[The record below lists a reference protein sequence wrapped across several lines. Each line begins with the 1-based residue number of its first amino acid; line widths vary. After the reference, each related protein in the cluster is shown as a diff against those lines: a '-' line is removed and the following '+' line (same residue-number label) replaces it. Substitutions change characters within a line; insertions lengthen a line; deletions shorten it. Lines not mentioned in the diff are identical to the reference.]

1 LSQNGR
7 INNYQCALPK
17 GIITAYVQ
25 TTMKRRNF
33 IKGTT
38 IASGAISFPNIIPS
52 QLLGKNSPSNKITI
66 GMIGTGNHGIHRNL
80 NMFLRQPDA
89 KVLAVSDVFKSRM
102 AKAHKMT
109 NEHYKSNDCSMHSD
123 FREILDRKDIDAVMI
138 STPDHWHALMSSMA
152 IRRGKDVICEKPTLT
167 VAEGRYIAD
176 LVKKTGRI
184 FQTST
189 EDRSLFIYHRLA
201 EVVRNGRIGKLK
213 EIKVTL
219 PAGKR
224 FPNETESEIP
234 EDLDYDLWLGPAPKA
249 PYTKS
254 RTKQQHWRHVWDYSG
269 GKFTDWGM
277 HQLDT
282 AQWANNTEKTG
293 PTKISGKGTIH
304 EGSMYNTFV
313 NYKIKYS
320 YANGVQL
327 SVSSGGTSIHFYGS
341 EGWCGSKSW
350 DSGLEANKID
360 IVKEPIPENGL
371 HLYTCKG
378 GEHRNFLDCVKSR
391 KEPYF
396 PAEIGHRCATLCHL
410 GNISMRLNTALDWD
424 PKKETITNNKQGASM
439 LSRKMREP
447 WNLEK
452 S

>member
-1 LSQNGR
+1 
-7 INNYQCALPK
+7 
-17 GIITAYVQ
+17 
-25 TTMKRRNF
+25 
-33 IKGTT
+33 
-38 IASGAISFPNIIPS
+38 
-52 QLLGKNSPSNKITI
+52 
-66 GMIGTGNHGIHRNL
+66 MIGTGNHGIHRNL
-80 NMFLRQPDA
+80 NMFLRQEDA
-89 KVLAVSDVFKSRM
+89 KIIAVCDVFKSRM
-102 AKAHKMT
+102 LKAQSIT
-109 NEHYKSNDCSMHSD
+109 NDYYKTNDCSIHSD
-123 FREILDRKDIDAVMI
+123 FREILERKDIDAVMI

-167 VAEGRYIAD
+167 VAEGRYISD
-176 LVKKTGRI
+176 LVKKTGKV

-224 FPNETESEIP
+224 FPNENP
-234 EDLDYDLWLGPAPKA
+234 ANAPKDLDYDMWLGPAPEA
-249 PYTKS
+249 PYTIS

-269 GKFTDWGM
+269 GKFSDWGM

-282 AQWANNTEKTG
+282 AQWANDTERTG
-293 PTKISGKGTIH
+293 PISISGKGTIN

-313 NYKIKYS
+313 DYEID
-320 YANGVQL
+320 YAYENGVKL
-327 SVSSGGTSIHFYGS
+327 NVKSGGTSIHFYGS

-350 DSGLEANKID
+350 DSGLEANKKS
-360 IVKEPIPENGL
+360 IVKDPIPKDGL

-391 KEPYF
+391 NEPYF

-410 GNISMRLNTALDWD
+410 GNISMRLNQKLQWN
-424 PKKETITNNKQGASM
+424 PKTEKIGNSKEASSM
-439 LSRKMREP
+439 LSRKMRKP
-447 WNLEK
+447 WDLQK

>member
-1 LSQNGR
+1 
-7 INNYQCALPK
+7 
-17 GIITAYVQ
+17 
-25 TTMKRRNF
+25 
-33 IKGTT
+33 
-38 IASGAISFPNIIPS
+38 
-52 QLLGKNSPSNKITI
+52 
-66 GMIGTGNHGIHRNL
+66 MIGTGNHGIHRNL
-80 NMFLRQPDA
+80 NMFLRQEDA
-89 KVLAVSDVFKSRM
+89 KIIAVCDVFKSRM
-102 AKAHKMT
+102 LKAQSIT
-109 NEHYKSNDCSMHSD
+109 NDYYKTNDCSIHSD
-123 FREILDRKDIDAVMI
+123 FREILERKDIDAVMI

-167 VAEGRYIAD
+167 VAEGRYISD
-176 LVKKTGRI
+176 LVKKTGKV

-201 EVVRNGRIGKLK
+201 EVVRNGRIGKLE

-224 FPNETESEIP
+224 FPNEKPTNAP
-234 EDLDYDLWLGPAPKA
+234 KDLDYDMWLGPAPEA
-249 PYTKS
+249 PYTIS

-269 GKFTDWGM
+269 GKFSDWGM

-282 AQWANNTEKTG
+282 AQWANDTERTG
-293 PTKISGKGTIH
+293 PISISGKGTIN

-313 NYKIKYS
+313 DYEIDYE
-320 YANGVQL
+320 YENGVKL
-327 SVSSGGTSIHFYGS
+327 NVKSGGTSIHFYGS

-350 DSGLEANKID
+350 DSGLEANNKS
-360 IVKEPIPENGL
+360 IVKDPIPKDGL

-391 KEPYF
+391 NEPYF

-410 GNISMRLNTALDWD
+410 GNISMRLNQKLQWN
-424 PKKETITNNKQGASM
+424 PKTEKIGNSKEASSM
-439 LSRKMREP
+439 LSRKMRKP
-447 WNLEK
+447 WDLQK

>member
-1 LSQNGR
+1 
-7 INNYQCALPK
+7 
-17 GIITAYVQ
+17 
-25 TTMKRRNF
+25 
-33 IKGTT
+33 
-38 IASGAISFPNIIPS
+38 
-52 QLLGKNSPSNKITI
+52 
-66 GMIGTGNHGIHRNL
+66 MIGTGNHGIHRNL
-80 NMFLRQPDA
+80 NMFLRQEDA
-89 KVLAVSDVFKSRM
+89 KIIAVCDVFKSRM
-102 AKAHKMT
+102 LKAQSIT
-109 NEHYKSNDCSMHSD
+109 NDYYKTNDCSIHSD
-123 FREILDRKDIDAVMI
+123 FREILERKDIDAVMI

-167 VAEGRYIAD
+167 VAEGRYISD
-176 LVKKTGRI
+176 LVKKTGKV

-224 FPNETESEIP
+224 FPNEKP
-234 EDLDYDLWLGPAPKA
+234 ENAPKDLDYDMWLGPAPEA
-249 PYTKS
+249 PYTIS

-269 GKFTDWGM
+269 GKFSDWGM

-282 AQWANNTEKTG
+282 AQWANDTERTG
-293 PTKISGKGTIH
+293 PISISGKGTIN

-313 NYKIKYS
+313 DYEIDYE
-320 YANGVQL
+320 YENGVKL
-327 SVSSGGTSIHFYGS
+327 NVKSGGTSIHFYGS

-350 DSGLEANKID
+350 DSGLEANKKS
-360 IVKEPIPENGL
+360 IVKDPIPKDGL

-391 KEPYF
+391 HEPYF

-410 GNISMRLNTALDWD
+410 GNISMRLNQKLQWN
-424 PKKETITNNKQGASM
+424 PKTEKIGNSKEASSM
-439 LSRKMREP
+439 LSRKMRKP
-447 WNLEK
+447 WDLQK

>member
-1 LSQNGR
+1 
-7 INNYQCALPK
+7 
-17 GIITAYVQ
+17 
-25 TTMKRRNF
+25 
-33 IKGTT
+33 
-38 IASGAISFPNIIPS
+38 
-52 QLLGKNSPSNKITI
+52 
-66 GMIGTGNHGIHRNL
+66 MIGTGNHGIHRNL
-80 NMFLRQPDA
+80 NMFLRQEDA
-89 KVLAVSDVFKSRM
+89 KIIAVCDVFKSRM
-102 AKAHKMT
+102 LKAQSIT
-109 NEHYKSNDCSMHSD
+109 NDYYKTNDCSIHSD
-123 FREILDRKDIDAVMI
+123 FREILERKDIDAVMI

-167 VAEGRYIAD
+167 VAEGRYISD
-176 LVKKTGRI
+176 LVKKTGKV

-224 FPNETESEIP
+224 FPNENP
-234 EDLDYDLWLGPAPKA
+234 ANAPKDLDYDMWLGPAPEA
-249 PYTKS
+249 PYTIS

-269 GKFTDWGM
+269 GKFSDWGM

-282 AQWANNTEKTG
+282 AQWANDTEKTG
-293 PTKISGKGTIH
+293 PISISGKGTIN

-313 NYKIKYS
+313 DYEIDYE
-320 YANGVQL
+320 YENGVKL
-327 SVSSGGTSIHFYGS
+327 NVKSGGTSIHFYGS

-350 DSGLEANKID
+350 DSGLEANKKS
-360 IVKEPIPENGL
+360 IVKDPIPKDGL

-391 KEPYF
+391 NEPYF

-410 GNISMRLNTALDWD
+410 GNISMRLNQKLQWN
-424 PKKETITNNKQGASM
+424 PKTEKIGNSKEASSM
-439 LSRKMREP
+439 LSRKMRKP
-447 WNLEK
+447 WDLQK

>member
-1 LSQNGR
+1 MN
-7 INNYQCALPK
+7 
-17 GIITAYVQ
+17 
-25 TTMKRRNF
+25 RRNF

-234 EDLDYDLWLGPAPKA
+234 EDLDYDLWLGPAPKS

-293 PTKISGKGTIH
+293 PTKVTGKGNIH

-313 NYKIKYS
+313 DYKIKYS

-424 PKKETITNNKQGASM
+424 PEKETITNSKQGASM

>member
-1 LSQNGR
+1 
-7 INNYQCALPK
+7 
-17 GIITAYVQ
+17 
-25 TTMKRRNF
+25 
-33 IKGTT
+33 
-38 IASGAISFPNIIPS
+38 
-52 QLLGKNSPSNKITI
+52 
-66 GMIGTGNHGIHRNL
+66 MIGTGNHGIHRNL
-80 NMFLRQPDA
+80 NMFLRQEDA
-89 KVLAVSDVFKSRM
+89 KIIAVCDVFKSRM
-102 AKAHKMT
+102 LKAQSIT
-109 NEHYKSNDCSMHSD
+109 NDYYKTNDCSIHSD
-123 FREILDRKDIDAVMI
+123 FREILERKDIDAVMI
-138 STPDHWHALMSSMA
+138 STPDHWHALISSMA

-167 VAEGRYIAD
+167 VAEGRYISD
-176 LVKKTGRI
+176 LVKKTGKV

-224 FPNETESEIP
+224 FPNEKP
-234 EDLDYDLWLGPAPKA
+234 ENAPKDLDYDMWLGPAPEA
-249 PYTKS
+249 PYTIS

-269 GKFTDWGM
+269 GKFSDWGM

-282 AQWANNTEKTG
+282 AQWANDTERTG
-293 PTKISGKGTIH
+293 PISISGKGTIN

-313 NYKIKYS
+313 DYEIDYE
-320 YANGVQL
+320 YENGVKL
-327 SVSSGGTSIHFYGS
+327 NVKSGGTSIHFYGS

-350 DSGLEANKID
+350 DSGLEANKKS
-360 IVKEPIPENGL
+360 IVKDPIPKDGL

-391 KEPYF
+391 NEPYF

-410 GNISMRLNTALDWD
+410 GNISMRLNQKLQWD
-424 PKKETITNNKQGASM
+424 PKTEKIGNSKEASSM
-439 LSRKMREP
+439 LSRKMRKP
-447 WNLEK
+447 WDLQK

>member
-1 LSQNGR
+1 MN
-7 INNYQCALPK
+7 
-17 GIITAYVQ
+17 
-25 TTMKRRNF
+25 RRNF

-234 EDLDYDLWLGPAPKA
+234 EDLDYDLWLGPAPKS

-293 PTKISGKGTIH
+293 PTKVSGKGNIH

-313 NYKIKYS
+313 DYKIKYS

-350 DSGLEANKID
+350 DSGLEANKIN

-424 PKKETITNNKQGASM
+424 PEKETITNSKQGASM

>member
-1 LSQNGR
+1 
-7 INNYQCALPK
+7 
-17 GIITAYVQ
+17 
-25 TTMKRRNF
+25 
-33 IKGTT
+33 
-38 IASGAISFPNIIPS
+38 
-52 QLLGKNSPSNKITI
+52 
-66 GMIGTGNHGIHRNL
+66 MIGTGNHGIHRNL
-80 NMFLRQPDA
+80 NMFLRQEDA
-89 KVLAVSDVFKSRM
+89 KIIAVCDVFKSRM
-102 AKAHKMT
+102 LKAQSIT
-109 NEHYKSNDCSMHSD
+109 NDYYKTNDCSIHSD
-123 FREILDRKDIDAVMI
+123 FREILERKDIDAVMI

-167 VAEGRYIAD
+167 VAEGRYISD
-176 LVKKTGRI
+176 LVKKTGKV

-219 PAGKR
+219 PSGKR
-224 FPNETESEIP
+224 FPNEKP
-234 EDLDYDLWLGPAPKA
+234 ANAPKDLDYDMWLGPAPEA
-249 PYTKS
+249 PYTIS

-269 GKFTDWGM
+269 GKFSDWGM

-282 AQWANNTEKTG
+282 AQWANDTERTG
-293 PTKISGKGTIH
+293 PISISGKGTIN

-313 NYKIKYS
+313 DYEIDYE
-320 YANGVQL
+320 YENGVKL
-327 SVSSGGTSIHFYGS
+327 NVKSGGTSIHFYGS

-350 DSGLEANKID
+350 DSGLEANKKS
-360 IVKEPIPENGL
+360 IVKDPIPKDGL

-391 KEPYF
+391 NEPYF

-410 GNISMRLNTALDWD
+410 GNISMRLNQKLQWN
-424 PKKETITNNKQGASM
+424 PKTEKIGNSKEASSM
-439 LSRKMREP
+439 LSRKMRKP
-447 WNLEK
+447 WDLQK

>member
-1 LSQNGR
+1 
-7 INNYQCALPK
+7 
-17 GIITAYVQ
+17 
-25 TTMKRRNF
+25 
-33 IKGTT
+33 
-38 IASGAISFPNIIPS
+38 
-52 QLLGKNSPSNKITI
+52 
-66 GMIGTGNHGIHRNL
+66 MIGTGNHGIHRNL
-80 NMFLRQPDA
+80 NMFLRQEDA
-89 KVLAVSDVFKSRM
+89 KIIAVCDVFKSRM
-102 AKAHKMT
+102 LKAQSIT
-109 NEHYKSNDCSMHSD
+109 NDYYKTNDCSIHSD
-123 FREILDRKDIDAVMI
+123 FREILERKDIDAVMI

-167 VAEGRYIAD
+167 VAEGRYISD
-176 LVKKTGRI
+176 LVKKTGKV

-219 PAGKR
+219 PSGKR
-224 FPNETESEIP
+224 FPNEKP
-234 EDLDYDLWLGPAPKA
+234 ANAPKDLDYDMWLGPAPEA
-249 PYTKS
+249 PYTIS

-269 GKFTDWGM
+269 GKFSDWGM

-282 AQWANNTEKTG
+282 AQWANDTERTG
-293 PTKISGKGTIH
+293 PISISGKGTIN

-313 NYKIKYS
+313 DYEIDYE
-320 YANGVQL
+320 YENGVKL
-327 SVSSGGTSIHFYGS
+327 NVKSGGTSIHFYGS

-350 DSGLEANKID
+350 DSGLEANKKS
-360 IVKEPIPENGL
+360 IVKDPIPKDGL

-391 KEPYF
+391 NEPYF

-410 GNISMRLNTALDWD
+410 GNISMRLNQKLQWD
-424 PKKETITNNKQGASM
+424 PKTEKIGNSKEASSM
-439 LSRKMREP
+439 LSRKMRKP
-447 WNLEK
+447 WDLQK

>member
-1 LSQNGR
+1 MN
-7 INNYQCALPK
+7 
-17 GIITAYVQ
+17 
-25 TTMKRRNF
+25 RRNF
-33 IKGTT
+33 LISAL
-38 IASGAISFPNIIPS
+38 ASSSPFYISKNEIY
-52 QLLGKNSPSNKITI
+52 GKNAPSNKIAI

-80 NMFLRQPDA
+80 NMFLRQKDA
-89 KVLAVSDVFKSRM
+89 QIVAVCDVFKSRM
-102 AKAHKMT
+102 LNAQSMV
-109 NEHYKSNDCSMHSD
+109 NNYYKSKGCSIHSD
-123 FREILDRKDIDAVMI
+123 FREILDRDDIDAVMI
-138 STPDHWHALMSSMA
+138 STPDHWHSLMSAMA

-167 VAEGRYIAD
+167 VAEGRYLSD
-176 LVKKTGRI
+176 LVKKTGKV

-201 EVVRNGRIGKLK
+201 EAVRNGRIGKLEK
-213 EIKVTL
+213 IKVTL

-224 FPNETESEIP
+224 FPNDNPISPPT
-234 EDLDYDLWLGPAPKA
+234 DLDYDLWLGPAPFA

-269 GKFTDWGM
+269 GKFSDWGM

-282 AQWANNTEKTG
+282 AQWANDTERTG
-293 PTKISGKGTIH
+293 PVSIHGKGTVN

-313 NYKIKYS
+313 DYEINYTYS
-320 YANGVQL
+320 NGVKL
-327 SVSSGGTSIHFYGS
+327 NVKSGGTSIHFFGS

-350 DSGLEANKID
+350 DSGLEASNKN
-360 IVKEPIPENGL
+360 IVKDPIPENGL
-371 HLYTCKG
+371 HLFTCKE

-391 KEPYF
+391 NEPYF

-410 GNISMRLNTALDWD
+410 GNISMRLDQGLDWN
-424 PKKETITNNKQGASM
+424 PETEKITNSKAASSM
-439 LSRKMREP
+439 LSREMRKP

>member
-1 LSQNGR
+1 
-7 INNYQCALPK
+7 
-17 GIITAYVQ
+17 
-25 TTMKRRNF
+25 
-33 IKGTT
+33 
-38 IASGAISFPNIIPS
+38 
-52 QLLGKNSPSNKITI
+52 
-66 GMIGTGNHGIHRNL
+66 MIGTGNHGIHRNL
-80 NMFLRQPDA
+80 NMFLRQEDA
-89 KVLAVSDVFKSRM
+89 KIIAVCDVFKSRM
-102 AKAHKMT
+102 LKAQSIT
-109 NEHYKSNDCSMHSD
+109 NDYYKTNDCSIHSD
-123 FREILDRKDIDAVMI
+123 FREILERKDIDAVMI

-167 VAEGRYIAD
+167 VAEGRYISD
-176 LVKKTGRI
+176 LVKKTGKV

-224 FPNETESEIP
+224 FPNEKP
-234 EDLDYDLWLGPAPKA
+234 ENAPKDLDYNMWLGPAPEA
-249 PYTKS
+249 PYTIS

-269 GKFTDWGM
+269 GKFSDWGM

-282 AQWANNTEKTG
+282 AQWANDTERTG
-293 PTKISGKGTIH
+293 PISISGKGTIN

-313 NYKIKYS
+313 DYEIDYE
-320 YANGVQL
+320 YENGVKL
-327 SVSSGGTSIHFYGS
+327 NVKSGGTSIHFYGS

-350 DSGLEANKID
+350 DSGLEANKKS
-360 IVKEPIPENGL
+360 IVKDPIPKDGL

-391 KEPYF
+391 HEPYF

-410 GNISMRLNTALDWD
+410 GNISMRLNQKLQWD
-424 PKKETITNNKQGASM
+424 PKTEKIGNSKEASSM
-439 LSRKMREP
+439 LSRKMRKP
-447 WNLEK
+447 WDLQK

>member
-1 LSQNGR
+1 
-7 INNYQCALPK
+7 
-17 GIITAYVQ
+17 
-25 TTMKRRNF
+25 
-33 IKGTT
+33 
-38 IASGAISFPNIIPS
+38 
-52 QLLGKNSPSNKITI
+52 
-66 GMIGTGNHGIHRNL
+66 MIGTGNHGIHRNL
-80 NMFLRQPDA
+80 NMFLRQEDA
-89 KVLAVSDVFKSRM
+89 KIIAVCDVFKSRM
-102 AKAHKMT
+102 LKAQSIT
-109 NEHYKSNDCSMHSD
+109 NDYYKTNDCSIHHD
-123 FREILDRKDIDAVMI
+123 FREILERKDIDAVMI

-167 VAEGRYIAD
+167 VAEGRYISD
-176 LVKKTGRI
+176 LVKKTGKV

-219 PAGKR
+219 PSGKR
-224 FPNETESEIP
+224 FPNEKP
-234 EDLDYDLWLGPAPKA
+234 ANAPKDLDYDMWLGPAPEA
-249 PYTKS
+249 PYTIS

-269 GKFTDWGM
+269 GKFSDWGM

-282 AQWANNTEKTG
+282 AQWANDTERTG
-293 PTKISGKGTIH
+293 PISISGEGTIN

-313 NYKIKYS
+313 DYEIDYE
-320 YANGVQL
+320 YENGVKL
-327 SVSSGGTSIHFYGS
+327 NVKSGGTSIHFYGS

-350 DSGLEANKID
+350 DSGLEANKKS
-360 IVKEPIPENGL
+360 IVKDPIPKDGL

-391 KEPYF
+391 NEPYF

-410 GNISMRLNTALDWD
+410 GNISMRLNQKLQWN
-424 PKKETITNNKQGASM
+424 PKTEKIGNSKEASSM
-439 LSRKMREP
+439 LSRKMRKP
-447 WNLEK
+447 WDLQK

>member
-1 LSQNGR
+1 
-7 INNYQCALPK
+7 
-17 GIITAYVQ
+17 
-25 TTMKRRNF
+25 
-33 IKGTT
+33 
-38 IASGAISFPNIIPS
+38 
-52 QLLGKNSPSNKITI
+52 
-66 GMIGTGNHGIHRNL
+66 MIGTGNHGIHRNL
-80 NMFLRQPDA
+80 NMFLRQEDA
-89 KVLAVSDVFKSRM
+89 KIIAVCDVFKSRM
-102 AKAHKMT
+102 LKAQSIT
-109 NEHYKSNDCSMHSD
+109 NDYYKTNDCSIHSD
-123 FREILDRKDIDAVMI
+123 FTEILERKDIDAVMI

-167 VAEGRYIAD
+167 VAEGRYISD
-176 LVKKTGRI
+176 LVKKTGKV

-219 PAGKR
+219 PSGKR
-224 FPNETESEIP
+224 FPNEKP
-234 EDLDYDLWLGPAPKA
+234 ANAPKDLDYDMWLGPAPEA
-249 PYTKS
+249 PYTIS

-269 GKFTDWGM
+269 GKFSDWGM

-282 AQWANNTEKTG
+282 AQWANDTERTG
-293 PTKISGKGTIH
+293 PISISGKGTIN

-313 NYKIKYS
+313 DYEIDYE
-320 YANGVQL
+320 YENGVKL
-327 SVSSGGTSIHFYGS
+327 NVKSGGTSIHFYGS

-350 DSGLEANKID
+350 DSGLEANKKS
-360 IVKEPIPENGL
+360 IVKDPIPKDGL

-391 KEPYF
+391 NEPYF

-410 GNISMRLNTALDWD
+410 GNISMRLNQKLQWN
-424 PKKETITNNKQGASM
+424 PKTEKIGNSKEASSM
-439 LSRKMREP
+439 LSRKMRKP
-447 WNLEK
+447 WDLQK

>member
-1 LSQNGR
+1 
-7 INNYQCALPK
+7 
-17 GIITAYVQ
+17 
-25 TTMKRRNF
+25 
-33 IKGTT
+33 
-38 IASGAISFPNIIPS
+38 
-52 QLLGKNSPSNKITI
+52 
-66 GMIGTGNHGIHRNL
+66 MIGTGNHGIHRNL
-80 NMFLRQPDA
+80 NMFLRQEDA
-89 KVLAVSDVFKSRM
+89 KIIAVCDVFKSRM
-102 AKAHKMT
+102 LKAQSIT
-109 NEHYKSNDCSMHSD
+109 NDYYKTNDCSIHSD
-123 FREILDRKDIDAVMI
+123 FREILERKDIDAVMI

-167 VAEGRYIAD
+167 VAEGRYISD
-176 LVKKTGRI
+176 LVKKTGKV

-224 FPNETESEIP
+224 FPNENP
-234 EDLDYDLWLGPAPKA
+234 ANAPKDLDYDMWLGPAPEA
-249 PYTKS
+249 PYTIS

-269 GKFTDWGM
+269 GKFSDWGM

-282 AQWANNTEKTG
+282 AQWANDTERTG
-293 PTKISGKGTIH
+293 PISISGKGTIN

-313 NYKIKYS
+313 DYEID
-320 YANGVQL
+320 YAYENGVKL
-327 SVSSGGTSIHFYGS
+327 NVKSGGTSIHFYGS

-350 DSGLEANKID
+350 DSGLEANKKS
-360 IVKEPIPENGL
+360 IVKDPIPKDGL

-391 KEPYF
+391 NEPYF

-410 GNISMRLNTALDWD
+410 GNISMRLNQKLQWD
-424 PKKETITNNKQGASM
+424 PKTEKIGNSKGASSM
-439 LSRKMREP
+439 LSRKMRKP
-447 WNLEK
+447 WDLQK

>member
-1 LSQNGR
+1 MN
-7 INNYQCALPK
+7 
-17 GIITAYVQ
+17 
-25 TTMKRRNF
+25 RRNLL
-33 IKGTT
+33 ISAL
-38 IASGAISFPNIIPS
+38 ASSSPFYISKNEIY
-52 QLLGKNSPSNKITI
+52 GKNAPSNKIAI

-80 NMFLRQPDA
+80 NMFLRQKDA
-89 KVLAVSDVFKSRM
+89 QIVAVCDVFKSRM
-102 AKAHKMT
+102 LNAQSMV
-109 NEHYKSNDCSMHSD
+109 NNYYKSKGCSIHSD
-123 FREILDRKDIDAVMI
+123 FREILDRDDIDAVMI
-138 STPDHWHALMSSMA
+138 STPDHWHSLMSAMA

-167 VAEGRYIAD
+167 VAEGRYLSD
-176 LVKKTGRI
+176 LVKKTGKV

-201 EVVRNGRIGKLK
+201 EVVRNGRIGKLEK
-213 EIKVTL
+213 IKVTL

-224 FPNETESEIP
+224 FPNENPISPPT
-234 EDLDYDLWLGPAPKA
+234 DLDYDLWLGPAPFA

-269 GKFTDWGM
+269 GKFSDWGM

-282 AQWANNTEKTG
+282 AQWANDTERTG
-293 PTKISGKGTIH
+293 PVSIHGKGTVN

-313 NYKIKYS
+313 DYEINYTYS
-320 YANGVQL
+320 NGVKL
-327 SVSSGGTSIHFYGS
+327 NVKSGGTSIHFFGS

-350 DSGLEANKID
+350 DSGLEASNKN
-360 IVKEPIPENGL
+360 IVKDPIPENGL
-371 HLYTCKG
+371 HLFTCKE

-391 KEPYF
+391 NEPYF

-410 GNISMRLNTALDWD
+410 GNISMRLDQGLDWN
-424 PKKETITNNKQGASM
+424 PETEKITNSKAASSM
-439 LSRKMREP
+439 LSREMRKP

>member
-1 LSQNGR
+1 
-7 INNYQCALPK
+7 
-17 GIITAYVQ
+17 
-25 TTMKRRNF
+25 
-33 IKGTT
+33 
-38 IASGAISFPNIIPS
+38 
-52 QLLGKNSPSNKITI
+52 
-66 GMIGTGNHGIHRNL
+66 MIGTGNHGIHRNL
-80 NMFLRQPDA
+80 NMFLRQEDA
-89 KVLAVSDVFKSRM
+89 KIIAVCDVFKSRM
-102 AKAHKMT
+102 LKAQSIT
-109 NEHYKSNDCSMHSD
+109 NDYYKTNDCSIHSD
-123 FREILDRKDIDAVMI
+123 FREILERKDIDAVMI

-167 VAEGRYIAD
+167 VAEGRYISD
-176 LVKKTGRI
+176 LVKKTGKV

-224 FPNETESEIP
+224 FPNENP
-234 EDLDYDLWLGPAPKA
+234 ANAPKDLDYDMWLGPAPEA
-249 PYTKS
+249 PYTIS

-269 GKFTDWGM
+269 GKFSDWGM

-282 AQWANNTEKTG
+282 AQWANDTERTG
-293 PTKISGKGTIH
+293 PISISGKGTIN

-313 NYKIKYS
+313 DYEIDYKYE
-320 YANGVQL
+320 NGVKL
-327 SVSSGGTSIHFYGS
+327 NVKSGGTSIHFYGS

-350 DSGLEANKID
+350 DSGLEANKKS
-360 IVKEPIPENGL
+360 IVKDPIPNDGL

-391 KEPYF
+391 NEPYF
-396 PAEIGHRCATLCHL
+396 PAEIGHRCATLCHM
-410 GNISMRLNTALDWD
+410 GNISMRLNQKLQWD
-424 PKKETITNNKQGASM
+424 PKTEKIGNSKEASSM
-439 LSRKMREP
+439 LSRKMRKP
-447 WNLEK
+447 WDLQK

>member
-1 LSQNGR
+1 MN
-7 INNYQCALPK
+7 
-17 GIITAYVQ
+17 
-25 TTMKRRNF
+25 RRNF
-33 IKGTT
+33 LISAL
-38 IASGAISFPNIIPS
+38 ASSSPFYISKNEIY
-52 QLLGKNSPSNKITI
+52 GKNAPSNKIAI

-80 NMFLRQPDA
+80 NMFLRQKDA
-89 KVLAVSDVFKSRM
+89 QIVAVCDVFKSRM
-102 AKAHKMT
+102 LNAQSMV
-109 NEHYKSNDCSMHSD
+109 NNYYKSKGCSIHSD
-123 FREILDRKDIDAVMI
+123 FREILDRDDIDAVMI
-138 STPDHWHALMSSMA
+138 STPDHWHSLMSAMA

-167 VAEGRYIAD
+167 VAEGRYLSD
-176 LVKKTGRI
+176 LVKKTGKV

-201 EVVRNGRIGKLK
+201 EVVRNGRIGKLEK
-213 EIKVTL
+213 IKVTL

-224 FPNETESEIP
+224 FPNENPISPPT
-234 EDLDYDLWLGPAPKA
+234 DLDYDLWLGPAPFA

-269 GKFTDWGM
+269 GKFSDWGM

-282 AQWANNTEKTG
+282 AQWANDTERTG
-293 PTKISGKGTIH
+293 PVSIHGKGTVN

-313 NYKIKYS
+313 DYEINYTYS
-320 YANGVQL
+320 NGVKL
-327 SVSSGGTSIHFYGS
+327 NVKSGGTSIHFFGS

-350 DSGLEANKID
+350 DSGLEASNKN
-360 IVKEPIPENGL
+360 IVKDPIPENGL
-371 HLYTCKG
+371 HLFTCKE

-391 KEPYF
+391 NEPYF

-410 GNISMRLNTALDWD
+410 GNISMRLDQGLDWN
-424 PKKETITNNKQGASM
+424 PETEKITDNKAASSM
-439 LSRKMREP
+439 LSREMRKP

>member
-1 LSQNGR
+1 
-7 INNYQCALPK
+7 
-17 GIITAYVQ
+17 
-25 TTMKRRNF
+25 
-33 IKGTT
+33 
-38 IASGAISFPNIIPS
+38 
-52 QLLGKNSPSNKITI
+52 
-66 GMIGTGNHGIHRNL
+66 MIGTGNHGIHRNL
-80 NMFLRQPDA
+80 NMFLRQKDA
-89 KVLAVSDVFKSRM
+89 KIIAVCDVFKSRM
-102 AKAHKMT
+102 LKAQSIT
-109 NEHYKSNDCSMHSD
+109 NDHYKTNDCSTHSD
-123 FREILDRKDIDAVMI
+123 FREILERKDIDAVMI

-167 VAEGRYIAD
+167 VAEGRYISD
-176 LVKKTGRI
+176 LVKKTGKV

-224 FPNETESEIP
+224 FPNEKP
-234 EDLDYDLWLGPAPKA
+234 ANAPKDLDYDMWLGPAPET
-249 PYTKS
+249 PYTIS

-269 GKFTDWGM
+269 GKFSDWGM

-282 AQWANNTEKTG
+282 AQWANDTERTG
-293 PTKISGKGTIH
+293 PISISGKGTIN

-313 NYKIKYS
+313 DYEIDYE
-320 YANGVQL
+320 YENGVKL
-327 SVSSGGTSIHFYGS
+327 NVKSGGTSIHFYGS

-350 DSGLEANKID
+350 DSGLEANNKS
-360 IVKEPIPENGL
+360 IVKDPIPKDGL

-391 KEPYF
+391 NEPYF

-410 GNISMRLNTALDWD
+410 GNISMRLNQNLQWN
-424 PKKETITNNKQGASM
+424 PKTEKIANSKEASSM
-439 LSRKMREP
+439 LSRKMRKP
-447 WNLEK
+447 WDLQK

>member
-1 LSQNGR
+1 
-7 INNYQCALPK
+7 
-17 GIITAYVQ
+17 
-25 TTMKRRNF
+25 
-33 IKGTT
+33 
-38 IASGAISFPNIIPS
+38 
-52 QLLGKNSPSNKITI
+52 
-66 GMIGTGNHGIHRNL
+66 MIGTGNHGIHRNL
-80 NMFLRQPDA
+80 NMFLRQEDA
-89 KVLAVSDVFKSRM
+89 KIIAVCDVFKSRM
-102 AKAHKMT
+102 LKAQSIT
-109 NEHYKSNDCSMHSD
+109 NDYYKTNDCSIHSD
-123 FREILDRKDIDAVMI
+123 FREILERKDIDAVMI

-167 VAEGRYIAD
+167 VAEGRYISD
-176 LVKKTGRI
+176 LVKKTGKV

-224 FPNETESEIP
+224 FPNEKP
-234 EDLDYDLWLGPAPKA
+234 ENAPKDLDYDMWLGPAPEA
-249 PYTKS
+249 PYTIS

-269 GKFTDWGM
+269 GKFSDWGM

-282 AQWANNTEKTG
+282 AQWANDTERTG
-293 PTKISGKGTIH
+293 PISISGKGTIN
-304 EGSMYNTFV
+304 EESMYNTFV
-313 NYKIKYS
+313 DYEIDYE
-320 YANGVQL
+320 YENGVKL
-327 SVSSGGTSIHFYGS
+327 NVKSGGTSIHFYGS

-350 DSGLEANKID
+350 DSGLEANKKS
-360 IVKEPIPENGL
+360 IVKDPIPKDGL

-391 KEPYF
+391 NEPYF

-410 GNISMRLNTALDWD
+410 GNISMRLNQKLQWN
-424 PKKETITNNKQGASM
+424 PKTEKIGNSKEASSM
-439 LSRKMREP
+439 LSRKMRKP
-447 WNLEK
+447 WDLQK

>member
-1 LSQNGR
+1 
-7 INNYQCALPK
+7 
-17 GIITAYVQ
+17 
-25 TTMKRRNF
+25 
-33 IKGTT
+33 
-38 IASGAISFPNIIPS
+38 
-52 QLLGKNSPSNKITI
+52 
-66 GMIGTGNHGIHRNL
+66 MIGTGNHGIHRNL
-80 NMFLRQPDA
+80 NMFLRQEDA
-89 KVLAVSDVFKSRM
+89 KIIAVCDVFKSRM
-102 AKAHKMT
+102 LKAQSIT
-109 NEHYKSNDCSMHSD
+109 NDYYKTNDCSIHSD
-123 FREILDRKDIDAVMI
+123 FREILERKDIDAVMI

-167 VAEGRYIAD
+167 VAEGRYISD
-176 LVKKTGRI
+176 LVKKTGKV

-224 FPNETESEIP
+224 FPNENP
-234 EDLDYDLWLGPAPKA
+234 ANAPKDLDYDMWLGPAPEA
-249 PYTKS
+249 PYTIS

-269 GKFTDWGM
+269 GKFSDWGM

-282 AQWANNTEKTG
+282 AQWANDTERTG
-293 PTKISGKGTIH
+293 PISISGKGTIN

-313 NYKIKYS
+313 DYEID
-320 YANGVQL
+320 YAYENGVKL
-327 SVSSGGTSIHFYGS
+327 NVKSGGTSIHFYGS

-350 DSGLEANKID
+350 DSGLEANKKS
-360 IVKEPIPENGL
+360 IVKDPIPKDGL

-391 KEPYF
+391 NEPYF

-410 GNISMRLNTALDWD
+410 GNISMRLNQKLQWD
-424 PKKETITNNKQGASM
+424 PKTEKIGNSKEASSM
-439 LSRKMREP
+439 LSRKMRKP
-447 WNLEK
+447 WDLQK

>member
-1 LSQNGR
+1 
-7 INNYQCALPK
+7 
-17 GIITAYVQ
+17 
-25 TTMKRRNF
+25 
-33 IKGTT
+33 
-38 IASGAISFPNIIPS
+38 
-52 QLLGKNSPSNKITI
+52 
-66 GMIGTGNHGIHRNL
+66 MIGTGNHGIHRNL
-80 NMFLRQPDA
+80 NMFLRQEDA
-89 KVLAVSDVFKSRM
+89 KIIAVCDVFKSRM
-102 AKAHKMT
+102 LKAQSIT
-109 NEHYKSNDCSMHSD
+109 NDYYKTNDCSIHSD
-123 FREILDRKDIDAVMI
+123 FREILERKDIDAVMI

-167 VAEGRYIAD
+167 VAEGRYISD
-176 LVKKTGRI
+176 LVKKTGKV

-224 FPNETESEIP
+224 FPNEKP
-234 EDLDYDLWLGPAPKA
+234 ENAPKDLDYNMWLGPAPEA
-249 PYTKS
+249 PYTIS

-269 GKFTDWGM
+269 GKFSDWGM

-282 AQWANNTEKTG
+282 AQWANDTERTG
-293 PTKISGKGTIH
+293 PISISGKGTIN

-313 NYKIKYS
+313 DYEIDYE
-320 YANGVQL
+320 YENGVKL
-327 SVSSGGTSIHFYGS
+327 NVKSGGTSIHFYGS

-350 DSGLEANKID
+350 DSGLEANKKS
-360 IVKEPIPENGL
+360 IVKDPIPKDGL

-391 KEPYF
+391 NEPYF

-410 GNISMRLNTALDWD
+410 GNISMRLNQKLQWD
-424 PKKETITNNKQGASM
+424 PKTEKIGNSKEASSM
-439 LSRKMREP
+439 LSRKMRKP
-447 WNLEK
+447 WDLQK

>member
-1 LSQNGR
+1 
-7 INNYQCALPK
+7 
-17 GIITAYVQ
+17 
-25 TTMKRRNF
+25 
-33 IKGTT
+33 
-38 IASGAISFPNIIPS
+38 
-52 QLLGKNSPSNKITI
+52 
-66 GMIGTGNHGIHRNL
+66 MIGTGNHGIHRNL
-80 NMFLRQPDA
+80 NMFLRQQDA
-89 KVLAVSDVFKSRM
+89 KIVAVCDVFKSRM
-102 AKAHKMT
+102 LKAQSIT
-109 NEHYKSNDCSMHSD
+109 NDYYKTNDCSVHSD

-138 STPDHWHALMSSMA
+138 STPDHWHALMSAMA

-167 VAEGRYIAD
+167 VAEGRYISD
-176 LVKKTGRI
+176 LVKKTGKI

-224 FPNETESEIP
+224 FPNEKPTTAP
-234 EDLDYDLWLGPAPKA
+234 KDLDYDMWLGPAPEA
-249 PYTKS
+249 PYTIS

-269 GKFTDWGM
+269 GKFSDWGM

-282 AQWANNTEKTG
+282 AQWANDTEKTG
-293 PTKISGKGTIH
+293 PISISGKGTIN

-313 NYKIKYS
+313 DYEINYAYG
-320 YANGVQL
+320 NGVKL
-327 SVSSGGTSIHFYGS
+327 NVKSGGTSIHFYGS
-341 EGWCGSKSW
+341 DGWCGSKSW
-350 DSGLEANKID
+350 DSGLEANKKN
-360 IVKEPIPENGL
+360 IVRDPIPENGL

-391 KEPYF
+391 NEPYF

-410 GNISMRLNTALDWD
+410 GNISMRLNQSLQWD
-424 PKKETITNNKQGASM
+424 PKTEKIGNSKEASSM
-439 LSRKMREP
+439 LSRKMRTP
-447 WNLEK
+447 WDLQK

>member
-1 LSQNGR
+1 
-7 INNYQCALPK
+7 
-17 GIITAYVQ
+17 
-25 TTMKRRNF
+25 
-33 IKGTT
+33 
-38 IASGAISFPNIIPS
+38 
-52 QLLGKNSPSNKITI
+52 
-66 GMIGTGNHGIHRNL
+66 MIGTGNHGIHRNL
-80 NMFLRQPDA
+80 NMFLRQEDA
-89 KVLAVSDVFKSRM
+89 KIIAVCDVFKSRM
-102 AKAHKMT
+102 LKAQSIT
-109 NEHYKSNDCSMHSD
+109 NDYYKTNDCSIHSD
-123 FREILDRKDIDAVMI
+123 FTEILERKDIDAVMI

-167 VAEGRYIAD
+167 VAEGRYISD
-176 LVKKTGRI
+176 LVKKTGKV

-219 PAGKR
+219 PSGKR
-224 FPNETESEIP
+224 FPNEKP
-234 EDLDYDLWLGPAPKA
+234 ANAPKDLDYDMWLGPAPEA
-249 PYTKS
+249 PYTIS

-269 GKFTDWGM
+269 GKFSDWGM

-282 AQWANNTEKTG
+282 AQWANDTERTG
-293 PTKISGKGTIH
+293 PISISGKGTIN

-313 NYKIKYS
+313 DYEIDYE
-320 YANGVQL
+320 YENGVKL
-327 SVSSGGTSIHFYGS
+327 NVKSGGTSIHFYGS

-350 DSGLEANKID
+350 DSGLEANNKS
-360 IVKEPIPENGL
+360 IVKDPIPKDGL

-391 KEPYF
+391 NEPYF

-410 GNISMRLNTALDWD
+410 GNISMRLNQKLQWN
-424 PKKETITNNKQGASM
+424 PKTEKIGNSKEASSM
-439 LSRKMREP
+439 LSRKMRKP
-447 WNLEK
+447 WDLQK

>member
-1 LSQNGR
+1 
-7 INNYQCALPK
+7 
-17 GIITAYVQ
+17 
-25 TTMKRRNF
+25 
-33 IKGTT
+33 
-38 IASGAISFPNIIPS
+38 
-52 QLLGKNSPSNKITI
+52 
-66 GMIGTGNHGIHRNL
+66 MIGTGNHGIHRNL
-80 NMFLRQPDA
+80 NMFLRQEDA
-89 KVLAVSDVFKSRM
+89 KIIAVCDVFKSRM
-102 AKAHKMT
+102 LKAQSIT
-109 NEHYKSNDCSMHSD
+109 NDYYKTNDCSIHSD
-123 FREILDRKDIDAVMI
+123 FREILERKDIDAVMI

-167 VAEGRYIAD
+167 VAEGRYISD
-176 LVKKTGRI
+176 LVKKTGKV

-219 PAGKR
+219 PSGKR
-224 FPNETESEIP
+224 FPNEKP
-234 EDLDYDLWLGPAPKA
+234 ANAPKDLDYDMWLGPAPEA
-249 PYTKS
+249 PYTIS

-269 GKFTDWGM
+269 GKFSDWGM

-282 AQWANNTEKTG
+282 AQWANDTERTG
-293 PTKISGKGTIH
+293 PISISGEGTIN

-313 NYKIKYS
+313 DYEIDYE
-320 YANGVQL
+320 YENGVKL
-327 SVSSGGTSIHFYGS
+327 NVKSGGTSIHFYGS

-350 DSGLEANKID
+350 DSGLEANKKS
-360 IVKEPIPENGL
+360 IVKDPIPKDGL

-391 KEPYF
+391 NEPYF

-410 GNISMRLNTALDWD
+410 GNISMRLNQKLQWN
-424 PKKETITNNKQGASM
+424 PKTEKIGNSKEASSM
-439 LSRKMREP
+439 LSRKMRKP
-447 WNLEK
+447 WDLQK

>member
-1 LSQNGR
+1 
-7 INNYQCALPK
+7 
-17 GIITAYVQ
+17 
-25 TTMKRRNF
+25 MKRRHF
-33 IKGTT
+33 LKF
-38 IASGAISFPNIIPS
+38 ASLSTAPFYISKNS
-52 QLLGKNSPSNKITI
+52 LLGNNAPSNKITI

-80 NMFLRQPDA
+80 NMFLRQEDA
-89 KVLAVSDVFKSRM
+89 KIIAVCDVFKSRM
-102 AKAHKMT
+102 LKAQSIT
-109 NEHYKSNDCSMHSD
+109 NDYYKTNDCSIHSD
-123 FREILDRKDIDAVMI
+123 FREILERKDIDAVMI

-167 VAEGRYIAD
+167 VAEGRYISD
-176 LVKKTGRI
+176 LVKKTGKV

-224 FPNETESEIP
+224 FPNEKP
-234 EDLDYDLWLGPAPKA
+234 ENAPKDLDYDMWLGPAPEA
-249 PYTKS
+249 PYTIS

-269 GKFTDWGM
+269 GKFSDWGM

-282 AQWANNTEKTG
+282 AQWANDTERTG
-293 PTKISGKGTIH
+293 PISISGKGTIN

-313 NYKIKYS
+313 DYEIDYE
-320 YANGVQL
+320 YENGVKL
-327 SVSSGGTSIHFYGS
+327 NVKSGGTSIHFYGS

-350 DSGLEANKID
+350 DSGLEANKKN
-360 IVKEPIPENGL
+360 IVKDSIPKDGL

-391 KEPYF
+391 NEPYF

-410 GNISMRLNTALDWD
+410 GNISMRLNQKLQWD
-424 PKKETITNNKQGASM
+424 PKTEKIGNSKEASSM
-439 LSRKMREP
+439 LSRKMRKP
-447 WNLEK
+447 WDSQK